1 MFDFFRKNKSKSF
14 VEKLST
20 AVFTTKFVI
29 NEKRTITYVT
39 HDIDDGVWQFFSEDD
54 FDSFEEVAMIVS
66 LEQIIEIDK
75 SILEISDLPLG
86 CVATRKDKNDK
97 WKISQNK

>member
-1 MFDFFRKNKSKSF
+1 MFDFFKKNKTKSF
-14 VEKLST
+14 IEKPST

-29 NEKRTITYVT
+29 NENHTITYVT
-39 HDIDDGVWQFFSEDD
+39 HDIDDGAWQFFSEDD

-66 LEQIIEIDK
+66 LEEIIGRDK

-86 CVATRKDKNDK
+86 CVATRKGKNDK
-97 WKISQNK
+97 WKISNK